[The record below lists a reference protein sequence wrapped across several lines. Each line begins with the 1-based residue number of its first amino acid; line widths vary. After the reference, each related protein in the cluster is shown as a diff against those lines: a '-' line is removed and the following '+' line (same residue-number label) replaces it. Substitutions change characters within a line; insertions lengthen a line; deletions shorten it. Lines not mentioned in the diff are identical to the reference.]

1 MANYEKGN
9 KSCMYT
15 KIREQ
20 TGKGIREPTGK
31 GGVSTV
37 MANYEKGNR
46 SCMYIIYTHISF
58 LHLYSSIVLIVHS
71 TSKKIGKTSK
81 KGDMG
86 MANYEKQVEQEAT
99 NPIPI
104 SLYNCYRTV
113 MYEKRCIASYPFL
126 SVSHASLS

>member
-1 MANYEKGN
+1 
-9 KSCMYT
+9 MYT
-15 KIREQ
+15 KIREP
-20 TGKGIREPTGK
+20 TGKGIREPTRK
-31 GGVSTV
+31 GGVSTA

-46 SCMYIIYTHISF
+46 SCMYIYTHISF
-58 LHLYSSIVLIVHS
+58 YSSIVLMVHS
-71 TSKKIGKTSK
+71 AQQKIGKTSK

-113 MYEKRCIASYPFL
+113 RHEKRCIARYPFL
-126 SVSHASLS
+126 SISHASLS